1 MTMPGKI
8 FHTKRTKNTNRIT
21 WQSTIFCILRSLCA
35 KKNARIAGILILF
48 LLFTQPLRA
57 HVIVGELEKMSKTDA
72 ALVYLQLGYMHILP
86 LGFDH
91 ILFVLSLFLLSPKLK
106 PVLWQ
111 ATAFTIAHS
120 VTLGL
125 AMYHVIT
132 PPTKIVEP
140 LIAISIMYVALENIF
155 SPRLKASR
163 IGVVFLFGLVHGM
176 GFAGA
181 LGQMGLPQNAYLLSL
196 IMFNVGVELGQL
208 TVILSAY
215 FLLAKWFRDKPY
227 YRKGIV
233 IPLSVIIA
241 TIAGFWTIQRIF
253 Y

>member
-1 MTMPGKI
+1 MKI
-8 FHTKRTKNTNRIT
+8 NF
-21 WQSTIFCILRSLCA
+21 
-35 KKNARIAGILILF
+35 KKSRGAYSRIAGILLLI
-48 LLFTQPLRA
+48 LLFSQPLWA

-72 ALVYLQLGYMHILP
+72 ALIYLQLGYTHILP

-125 AMYHVIT
+125 AMYHIIT
-132 PPTKIVEP
+132 PPAKIVEP
-140 LIAISIMYVALENIF
+140 LIALSIMYVALENIF
-155 SPRLKASR
+155 SPRLKTSR
-163 IGVVFLFGLVHGM
+163 IAVVFLFGLVHGL

-181 LGQMGLPQNAYLLSL
+181 LGQLGLPQNSYLLSL
-196 IMFNVGVELGQL
+196 VMFNVGVELGQL
-208 TVILSAY
+208 TVILLAY
-215 FLLAKWFRDKPY
+215 FLLAKWFGKKPY
-227 YRKGIV
+227 YRKAIV

-241 TIAGFWTIQRIF
+241 AIACFWTVQRILL
-253 Y
+253 

>member
-1 MTMPGKI
+1 MIAII
-8 FHTKRTKNTNRIT
+8 FTEWISKN
-21 WQSTIFCILRSLCA
+21 
-35 KKNARIAGILILF
+35 ILF
-48 LLFTQPLRA
+48 IVMKNSINKTGIYIRIISLLLFAVLFTQPLWA
-57 HVIVGELEKMSKTDA
+57 HAVVGELEKMSGTDA
-72 ALVYLQLGYMHILP
+72 AILYMVLGYKHILP

-91 ILFVLSLFLLSPKLK
+91 ILFILSLFLLSPKLK

-132 PPTKIVEP
+132 PPAKIIEP
-140 LIAISIMYVALENIF
+140 LIALSIMYVALENIF

-163 IGVVFLFGLVHGM
+163 IGVVFLFGLVHGL

-181 LGQMGLPQNAYLLSL
+181 LGELGLPQNSYLLSL
-196 IMFNVGVELGQL
+196 VMFNVGVELGQL
-208 TVILSAY
+208 TVILLAF
-215 FLLAKWFRDKPY
+215 FLLARWFGNKPY
-227 YRKGIV
+227 YRKVIV

-241 TIAGFWTIQRIF
+241 VIAAYWTIQRLLL
-253 Y
+253 